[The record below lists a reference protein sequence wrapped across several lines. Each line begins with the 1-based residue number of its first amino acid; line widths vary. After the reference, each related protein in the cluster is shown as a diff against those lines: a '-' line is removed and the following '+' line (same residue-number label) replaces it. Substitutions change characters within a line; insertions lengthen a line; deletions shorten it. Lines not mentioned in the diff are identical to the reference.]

1 MMADDSILRERLR
14 RRFERAIQEYR
25 REAYL
30 ICVRVLVAA
39 VNDTAHNK
47 MLFIEIGCEEPYK
60 DMIKKILTLCNATE
74 VLSWDYQ
81 LLKVNL
87 IARDQSYQSGHEGNL
102 DLITKALS
110 GMESCLLII
119 AWMRQENLTH
129 FGTLTAL
136 TISKMYY
143 LVSLFFSRMTSE
155 GYSLRYANKAMSLLA
170 EGEPGAEEIQGQIE
184 FANRPNQG
192 VCGVCRSQGILNC
205 GQCKVLTY
213 CGQRCQSWHWKE
225 RHNIECMRT
234 RHLVLQFQ
242 RLDEAHP

>member
-184 FANRPNQG
+184 FANRPDQG

-213 CGQRCQSWHWKE
+213 CGQCCQSWHWKDCE
-225 RHNIECMRT
+225 AQSWV
-234 RHLVLQFQ
+234 LVNHVFC
-242 RLDEAHP
+242 RLSPNPA